1 MNNQIKCDGNSFPEL
16 SKCGDCA
23 LFENEDINGEAWC
36 EFHQKLV
43 RCDSKACKD
52 EIGKG
57 GGK

>member
-1 MNNQIKCDGNSFPEL
+1 MKHQIKCYSNSFPEL

-36 EFHQKLV
+36 EFHQRLV

-57 GGK
+57 GEK